1 MAQRGGGAVAYE
13 RSAGG
18 DDMPRFRMGALNH
31 VHLVVPDRT
40 AAARW
45 YSERLGFEPVAAY
58 AAWTR
63 VEGGPLHMSADGGKS
78 GIALF
83 QLGGGHAAT
92 TLEMGAA
99 FSVDAQQF
107 VTFALSL
114 ESDALRDV
122 DGGALKKDAVVDF
135 DLCYAYNFRDP
146 WGNRLELNCYD
157 VAAVKRDLI
166 EREGIT
172 PVRYW

>member
-1 MAQRGGGAVAYE
+1 
-13 RSAGG
+13 
-18 DDMPRFRMGALNH
+18 MPQFRMGSLNH
-31 VHLVVPDRT
+31 VHLVVPDRA

-45 YSERLGFEPVAAY
+45 YAEQLGFEPVPEY

-83 QLGGGHAAT
+83 QVSGGHPAT

-99 FSVDAQQF
+99 FSVDAKQF
-107 VTFALSL
+107 VAFARGLDSG
-114 ESDALRDV
+114 SLRDV
-122 DGGALKKDAVVDF
+122 DGGVLKQEAVVDF
-135 DLCYAYNFRDP
+135 DLCYAYNFQDP

-157 VAAVKRDLI
+157 VAAVRRDLI
-166 EREGIT
+166 DRERIS

>member
-1 MAQRGGGAVAYE
+1 M
-13 RSAGG
+13 
-18 DDMPRFRMGALNH
+18 RFRMGSLNH
-31 VHLVVPDRT
+31 VHLVVPDRA

-45 YSERLGFEPVAAY
+45 YAERLGFEAVAAY
-58 AAWTR
+58 EAWTR

-83 QLGGGHAAT
+83 QLGYGHTST
-92 TLEMGAA
+92 TLEKGAA

-107 VTFALSL
+107 VAFARGL
-114 ESDALRDV
+114 EQGDLQDQS
-122 DGGALKKDAVVDF
+122 GGALKKQDVVDF
-135 DLCYAYNFRDP
+135 DLCYAYNFQDP

-166 EREGIT
+166 DREGIS